1 MSLGMA
7 KRIFCFVMKSSVQK
21 KAGKQKDQ
29 KGTLALRMTKA
40 ESSLALV
47 TGKNILLALSHV
59 ILLKASQQHVCLSVL
74 LVIKVKKVHT
84 FYKVKGLRSCEK
96 TFGNCG
102 VDFAKYYRY

>member
-74 LVIKVKKVHT
+74 LAIKVKRFTPFTK
-84 FYKVKGLRSCEK
+84 
-96 TFGNCG
+96 
-102 VDFAKYYRY
+102 